1 MTMSSIVISS
11 DLLGTGYSVRISGQ
25 TLRRFE
31 GPPLTEEFVL
41 GSNDIHVASVE
52 DVFPVFGQEVPRLVS
67 EAMRKSHA
75 SIRPDDIVNWQDALG
90 TQRFVKSLKRVS
102 NEIESSVDSVLSES
116 YFPHL
121 KRSREILTK
130 LQPALVDTEVLD
142 RKIRSGSH
150 GFLDSFKPAH
160 DDVCERVRY
169 SHDTATGRLTVSS
182 GPRILNLSR
191 ENRDILKSRFR
202 KGAIGFIDF
211 VSLEPRTALLLTR
224 PEAPMD
230 IYEAMRA
237 EIGSQHARSQLKV
250 ATISALYGQRGDTA
264 IPSAVIGKFFRVP
277 QIHERY
283 LRGDVL
289 CNLYG
294 RNLGS
299 LEERLKLPYFVQST
313 AVDVALT
320 GFSRVLRAFGEMV
333 PLFVIHDAL
342 VVDAER
348 DLLNELSTRGIEIE
362 VEPLGKFYLSVKT
375 AETENS

>member
-1 MTMSSIVISS
+1 MPSIVISS
-11 DLLGTGYSVRISGQ
+11 DCLGTDYSVRISGQ
-25 TLRRFE
+25 SLRRFE
-31 GPPLTEEFVL
+31 GPPLPEEFIL
-41 GSNDIHVASVE
+41 GSKDIHVASIE
-52 DVFPVFGQEVPRLVS
+52 DVFPVFCQEVPRLVS
-67 EAMRKSHA
+67 ESMEKSHRTV
-75 SIRPDDIVNWQDALG
+75 RPGDPVNWQLALG
-90 TQRFVKSLKRVS
+90 TQRFVRSLKRVS
-102 NEIESSVDSVLSES
+102 TEIGTSIDSVLEEG
-116 YFPHL
+116 YFPQL

-130 LQPALVDTEVLD
+130 LQPALVDTEILE
-142 RKIRSGSH
+142 RKLKSGSH
-150 GFLDSFKPAH
+150 GFLESFKPAH

-191 ENRDILKSRFR
+191 DNRDILKSRFR

-299 LEERLKLPYFVQST
+299 PEERLKLPYFVQST

-320 GFSRVLRAFGEMV
+320 GFSRVLRSFGEMV

-348 DLLNELSTRGIEIE
+348 DLLNELSTKGIEVEI
-362 VEPLGKFYLSVKT
+362 EPLGKFYLSVKT
-375 AETENS
+375 SDTENS